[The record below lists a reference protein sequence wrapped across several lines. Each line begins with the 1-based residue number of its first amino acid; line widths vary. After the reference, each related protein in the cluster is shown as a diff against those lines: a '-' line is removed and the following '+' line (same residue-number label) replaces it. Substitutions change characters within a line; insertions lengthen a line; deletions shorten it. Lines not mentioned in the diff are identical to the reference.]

1 MRAVVQRVS
10 RAQVGVAGE
19 TVGKIGC
26 GLLILLGVG
35 TGDGL
40 KECVWLA
47 DRVAK
52 LRIFPDDAGKMNLDL
67 RAIGG
72 SALVVSQ
79 FTLYGDCT
87 GGRRPGFTG
96 AARPEVAR
104 PLVDQFVEELVARG
118 VPVQTGM
125 FGADM
130 QVELVNDGPVTL
142 VMDTPAPKGGS
153 ETKQGEKAKP

>member
-10 RAQVGVAGE
+10 RARVEVGGE
-19 TVGKIGC
+19 TVGKIGS

-40 KECVWLA
+40 RECVWLA

-79 FTLYGDCT
+79 FTLYADCT
-87 GGRRPGFTG
+87 SGRRPGFTG

-104 PLVDQFVEELVARG
+104 PLVDQFVEELMALG
-118 VPVQTGM
+118 VKVETGS

-130 QVELVNDGPVTL
+130 QVELVNDGPVTM
-142 VMDTPAPKGGS
+142 VMDSPAPKGGG
-153 ETKQGEKAKP
+153 ETNQGDRAKQ

>member
-52 LRIFPDDAGKMNLDL
+52 LRIFPDDAGKMNLDFN
-67 RAIGG
+67 
-72 SALVVSQ
+72 SAR
-79 FTLYGDCT
+79 D
-87 GGRRPGFTG
+87 REPRWI
-96 AARPEVAR
+96 
-104 PLVDQFVEELVARG
+104 
-118 VPVQTGM
+118 
-125 FGADM
+125 
-130 QVELVNDGPVTL
+130 
-142 VMDTPAPKGGS
+142 
-153 ETKQGEKAKP
+153 

>member
-52 LRIFPDDAGKMNLDL
+52 LRIFPDDAG
-67 RAIGG
+67 RI
-72 SALVVSQ
+72 ALV
-79 FTLYGDCT
+79 GA
-87 GGRRPGFTG
+87 GGRVSRV
-96 AARPEVAR
+96 R
-104 PLVDQFVEELVARG
+104 
-118 VPVQTGM
+118 PVQRW
-125 FGADM
+125 
-130 QVELVNDGPVTL
+130 QGPWWISLSKSWWRWGCRFKRECLARTCRL
-142 VMDTPAPKGGS
+142 S
-153 ETKQGEKAKP
+153 W